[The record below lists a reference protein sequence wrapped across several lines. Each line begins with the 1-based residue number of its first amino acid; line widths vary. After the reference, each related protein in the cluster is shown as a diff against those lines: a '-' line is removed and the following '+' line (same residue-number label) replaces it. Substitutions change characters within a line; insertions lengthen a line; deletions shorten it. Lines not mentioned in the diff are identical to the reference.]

1 MEYKLMNRKE
11 LTDYIFNFWIEWGIP
26 EYNGND
32 EDLKNEIYNN
42 LGSFSGIEIEL
53 DNIRGAYEIGFNED
67 SLEYENLDKIWNY
80 INWYKTNFKAEV

>member
-26 EYNGND
+26 EYNGTD

-42 LGSFSGIEIEL
+42 
-53 DNIRGAYEIGFNED
+53 
-67 SLEYENLDKIWNY
+67 EN
-80 INWYKTNFKAEV
+80 